1 MKIAIS
7 FLKIGSKFQGIFSV
21 GLAIID
27 DVMKNKNNQI
37 SVIID
42 DNSFK
47 GIINSRFP
55 NIEIIYLDNSKTNML
70 QKVSILIYCM
80 TGSDFLKKKFCN
92 NFVEIESKNFDII
105 IHPNWSIYSF
115 GLKTFSISSV
125 HDTAFNNK
133 TYEQGL
139 IHKIKLKYLIKMIC
153 KYSDVIL
160 CESKTGKKDIIN
172 IFNVDPSRIMV
183 RFNLPDT
190 KFKKISGKQNQV
202 LSSQFNKLK
211 NGKFLLLPSRWGQY
225 KNQPRVIKALDKY
238 NKENINKFKLVLTGI
253 GNEVDK
259 IHLFIKQN
267 ALSNENIVIFP
278 SVEIDELIK
287 LYQNAYALIF
297 PVLLG
302 PTSIPF
308 YEALENNCP
317 IITSELEGHREVLN
331 DAALF
336 VDPLNQDSIY
346 EALNKLN
353 DKTISSLKAKMSIQ
367 KKYLINEQNKNDW
380 LSNSLTIFNNQNIA

>member
-1 MKIAIS
+1 
-7 FLKIGSKFQGIFSV
+7 
-21 GLAIID
+21 
-27 DVMKNKNNQI
+27 
-37 SVIID
+37 
-42 DNSFK
+42 
-47 GIINSRFP
+47 
-55 NIEIIYLDNSKTNML
+55 
-70 QKVSILIYCM
+70 
-80 TGSDFLKKKFCN
+80 
-92 NFVEIESKNFDII
+92 
-105 IHPNWSIYSF
+105 
-115 GLKTFSISSV
+115 
-125 HDTAFNNK
+125 
-133 TYEQGL
+133 
-139 IHKIKLKYLIKMIC
+139 
-153 KYSDVIL
+153 
-160 CESKTGKKDIIN
+160 
-172 IFNVDPSRIMV
+172 
-183 RFNLPDT
+183 NLPDT

-211 NGKFLLLPSRWGQY
+211 NSKFLLLPSRWGQY

-353 DKTISSLKAKMSIQ
+353 
-367 KKYLINEQNKNDW
+367 
-380 LSNSLTIFNNQNIA
+380 